1 MVLENGGGRDE
12 RLTDA
17 GAGDVV
23 EGSWGGTRFE
33 MELDGFEILR
43 LVLTSGALMYSN
55 RYLDQKIL
63 KRERVL
69 SLS

>member
-33 MELDGFEILR
+33 MECEA
-43 LVLTSGALMYSN
+43 TMWS
-55 RYLDQKIL
+55 YLY
-63 KRERVL
+63 
-69 SLS
+69 